1 MAVENKKEIEKEIK
15 KVVRD
20 EAKKQNVLLTNDQMD
35 TVAAL
40 VDEAVAVT
48 GGANKEL
55 LINVGTYVG
64 VAALGAVA
72 GAGVMAIANK
82 FGKKTREAGTQTT
95 TLTSTDS
102 ADGGQQSIVPGQG
115 GGQPPVDANHQP
127 LSSGQTMA

>member
-48 GGANKEL
+48 GGVNKET

-102 ADGGQQSIVPGQG
+102 TDGGQQSSAQG
-115 GGQPPVDANHQP
+115 GGGGAF
-127 LSSGQTMA
+127 

>member
-48 GGANKEL
+48 GGVNKET

-82 FGKKTREAGTQTT
+82 FGKKTREAGTPQTT
-95 TLTSTDS
+95 TLTSIDS
-102 ADGGQQSIVPGQG
+102 ADREQQSSARG
-115 GGQPPVDANHQP
+115 GGGGGVLTNAPSASDTQ
-127 LSSGQTMA
+127 